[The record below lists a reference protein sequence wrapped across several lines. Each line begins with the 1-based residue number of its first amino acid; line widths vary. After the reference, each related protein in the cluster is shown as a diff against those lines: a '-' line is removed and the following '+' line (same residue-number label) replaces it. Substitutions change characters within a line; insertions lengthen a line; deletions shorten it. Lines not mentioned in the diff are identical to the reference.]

1 MIFKQYYI
9 ELGKLLFAI
18 AKSDGKVQE
27 KEVIG
32 FKQLILSELLKL
44 ENSTDNYGTDNAF
57 FSEFEFDILLEQDAN
72 ANDAFS
78 SFIEYTKTN
87 KKQLNPNLKKVA
99 YDLAVRVAGLYC
111 GINKIE
117 GRKLAE
123 LKLALEV

>member
-1 MIFKQYYI
+1 MVIKHYYI

-27 KEVIG
+27 KEVQG
-32 FKQLILSELLKL
+32 FKKLIVNELLKL
-44 ENSTDNYGTDNAF
+44 EDSTDEYGMDNAYL
-57 FSEFEFDILLEQDAN
+57 SEFEFDILLDQDAN

-78 SFIEYTKTN
+78 SFIEFVRAN
-87 KKQLNPNLKKVA
+87 KKQLNHNMKKIA
-99 YDLAVRVAGLYC
+99 YDLAVKVADVYC

-123 LKLALEV
+123 LKQALEL